1 MTPAE
6 PWQWALVVFSFGLC
20 YLFVGLGRGWLMRAI
35 QLTII
40 LAVMGSNVQWHWT
53 PSPVVPGL
61 FGIAAAWLVTV
72 PPLSC
77 IFGGHFVGVGK
88 AGAPL
93 AWRAVPL
100 ARMRRSSIASSSP
113 CVSSRLAL

>member
-72 PPLSC
+72 PPLKLYLWWSLRRRRQ
-77 IFGGHFVGVGK
+77 GGGTARLEGR
-88 AGAPL
+88 ATGEDAPKQH
-93 AWRAVPL
+93 RF
-100 ARMRRSSIASSSP
+100 
-113 CVSSRLAL
+113 